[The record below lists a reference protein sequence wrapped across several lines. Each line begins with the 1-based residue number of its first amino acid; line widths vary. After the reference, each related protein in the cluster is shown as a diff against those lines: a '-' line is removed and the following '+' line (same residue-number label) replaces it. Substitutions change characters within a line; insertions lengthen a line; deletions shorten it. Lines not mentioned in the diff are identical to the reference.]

1 MKLLQ
6 FMAVAAAL
14 LTLVAGP
21 VSAGVCSQNAC
32 STRLMGVVTSGAAL
46 DGQPVQNAAVS
57 IYQAGI
63 GAPVLLAATLTNARG
78 HFSVVLPKQG
88 VSEIRYAVAAKGRTE
103 LMTVMAAA
111 DRPHV
116 RINEMTTV
124 ASAYAM
130 AQFFNGKTIAGK
142 PLPLQ
147 VATGMFRNLA
157 APDRGEVSK
166 VLRRSPNADQTNA
179 QRLMATLSN
188 VLANCV
194 RNVAIDNCAPLFTW
208 TGGTTTLEAAISIA
222 HNPANKVHEIFALG
236 YALQPFQPALT
247 ASLGPDAPDEMMR
260 LDAFTVAVKVNR
272 SGGVNKRGKE
282 LCPWGGPGNLVFDD
296 NGYAWITNNLLQGTT
311 INANCF
317 GVLKPDGSPADG
329 RHGTPNSPIFGGGV
343 LGQGFGITRDPSG
356 HIWAGNFGWFGTTPN
371 GSVSKFSSI
380 GVPLSPKAGYAS
392 TLDQVQGTVSD
403 QDGNIWM
410 ASYGNSQVNVF
421 PGGDPF
427 SSYPAYIDENTD
439 PFDIEVNNDGAAYVS
454 YTGTSNLSKLTLSPT
469 GLVKQ
474 FTVSLGTA
482 SDPKGIA
489 LDTAGN
495 VWATASAESEIY
507 AYSPDGSL
515 LGIYSGGG
523 LTGPWG
529 LSVDSHDNV
538 WVANFGP
545 ANQLGLKYRLSQLC
559 AVTTSHCP
567 DGYTVGQAISP
578 ETGYTLPS
586 GGDQVRLANG
596 QPLYGRG
603 HPPSYQPLMRAT
615 ATMIDMAGNVW
626 VTNNFKPS
634 TVYDAVNPGGDG
646 MVIFVGMAAPVKP
659 GTGGNS
665 SLGQP
670 AAP

>member
-1 MKLLQ
+1 M
-6 FMAVAAAL
+6 
-14 LTLVAGP
+14 
-21 VSAGVCSQNAC
+21 
-32 STRLMGVVTSGAAL
+32 
-46 DGQPVQNAAVS
+46 
-57 IYQAGI
+57 
-63 GAPVLLAATLTNARG
+63 
-78 HFSVVLPKQG
+78 
-88 VSEIRYAVAAKGRTE
+88 
-103 LMTVMAAA
+103 
-111 DRPHV
+111 
-116 RINEMTTV
+116 
-124 ASAYAM
+124 
-130 AQFFNGKTIAGK
+130 
-142 PLPLQ
+142 
-147 VATGMFRNLA
+147 
-157 APDRGEVSK
+157 
-166 VLRRSPNADQTNA
+166 
-179 QRLMATLSN
+179 
-188 VLANCV
+188 
-194 RNVAIDNCAPLFTW
+194 
-208 TGGTTTLEAAISIA
+208 
-222 HNPANKVHEIFALG
+222 
-236 YALQPFQPALT
+236 
-247 ASLGPDAPDEMMR
+247 
-260 LDAFTVAVKVNR
+260 
-272 SGGVNKRGKE
+272 
-282 LCPWGGPGNLVFDD
+282 
-296 NGYAWITNNLLQGTT
+296 
-311 INANCF
+311 
-317 GVLKPDGSPADG
+317 
-329 RHGTPNSPIFGGGV
+329 
-343 LGQGFGITRDPSG
+343 
-356 HIWAGNFGWFGTTPN
+356 
-371 GSVSKFSSI
+371 
-380 GVPLSPKAGYAS
+380 
-392 TLDQVQGTVSD
+392 
-403 QDGNIWM
+403 
-410 ASYGNSQVNVF
+410 
-421 PGGDPF
+421 
-427 SSYPAYIDENTD
+427 
-439 PFDIEVNNDGAAYVS
+439 NNDGAAYVS
-454 YTGTSNLSKLTLSPT
+454 YTGTSKLSKLTLSPT

-559 AVTTSHCP
+559 GVTTSHCP